1 MDLLHALTIGDVLRE
16 HRRSRPDRIA
26 TVDSADPEHALRRTY
41 PELDARVNQLAHA
54 LLDADVHAGDR
65 ILWLGQN
72 SPRVL
77 ELFLAAAKIGAMFC
91 PANWRQTADELSFVV
106 DDLDPSVVI
115 WQEAEIGETV
125 RAARAVGSAGARWI
139 RHDLDDPIL
148 DGPILDEADNAGTGD
163 ESYEAFLTA
172 GSDED
177 PLLDI
182 DPASSLLLIYTA
194 AFGGRPNAA
203 MLSHTA
209 CFSQGL
215 VYGHVTGTSGD
226 DVYLNSG
233 PLFHLGT
240 WMHTLATFVAG
251 GTNVFV
257 PRVDG
262 ELLCRTIEAERC
274 TGAFLVGP
282 IFEQILDAD
291 PDGTHDL
298 SSLRTPGGS
307 REWNERTSRDTSPWA
322 TAPGGYGQTETVG
335 MMTFGCFALGA
346 TGPHGRTSPLL
357 QVRVVDE
364 DGNDAP
370 IGEPGEI
377 VARGPTVMNGYWNR
391 PDENEARARDGWHH
405 SNDLGRREPDGS
417 ITFVGPK
424 TRMIKSAAENIYP
437 VEIEQCLATHEA
449 VAECAVIGVPDDRW
463 VQSVKAIVVLAPG
476 AAASADE
483 LIAHCRE
490 RIASYKKPR
499 TVEFVDAL
507 PRNGYVVDY
516 DTLDQRFGGGNYPGG
531 RTRSA

>member
-1 MDLLHALTIGDVLRE
+1 MDPLHTLTLGDVLRE
-16 HRRSRPDRIA
+16 HRRSRPERIA
-26 TVDSADPEHALRRTY
+26 TVDASDPEHGVRHTF
-41 PELDARVNQLAHA
+41 PELDTRVNRLAHA
-54 LLDADVHAGDR
+54 LIGAGVGAGDR
-65 ILWLGQN
+65 VLWLGQN

-77 ELFLAAAKIGAMFC
+77 ELFLAAAKVGAMFC
-91 PANWRQTADELSFVV
+91 PANWRQTADELAFVV
-106 DDLDPSVVI
+106 DDLDPSVVV
-115 WQEAEIGETV
+115 WQEAEIGEAV
-125 RAARAVGSAGARWI
+125 RAARAVGSADARWI
-139 RHDLDDPIL
+139 RHDVEEPGADD
-148 DGPILDEADNAGTGD
+148 
-163 ESYEAFLTA
+163 SYEAFLATGA
-172 GSDED
+172 DED
-177 PLLDI
+177 PMLEV
-182 DPASSLLLIYTA
+182 DPAAALLLIYTA
-194 AFGGRPNAA
+194 AFDGRPNAA

-262 ELLCRTIEAERC
+262 TLLCRTIERERC

-282 IFEQILDAD
+282 IFEQILEAD
-291 PDGTHDL
+291 PDGKYDL

-307 REWNERTSRDTSPWA
+307 PVWNERTSRDTSPWA
-322 TAPGGYGQTETVG
+322 VAPGGYGQTETVG
-335 MMTFGCFALGA
+335 MMSFSCFALGA
-346 TGPHGRTSPLL
+346 AGPHGRTSPLL
-357 QVRVVDE
+357 QVRIVDE

-370 IGEPGEI
+370 VGEPGEI

-391 PDENEARARDGWHH
+391 PEENEHRSRGGWHH

-424 TRMIKSAAENIYP
+424 TRMIKSAAENLYP
-437 VEIEQCLATHEA
+437 VEIEQCIATHGA
-449 VAECAVIGVPDDRW
+449 VAECAVIGVPDERW

-476 AAASADE
+476 ARVSAEE

-507 PRNGYVVDY
+507 PRNGFAVDY
-516 DTLDQRFGGGNYPGG
+516 DALDARFGGGNYPGG

>member
-1 MDLLHALTIGDVLRE
+1 MDPLHTLTFGDVLRE
-16 HRRSRPDRIA
+16 HRRSRPEHLA
-26 TVDSADPEHALRRTY
+26 TVDDEIRRTY
-41 PELDARVNQLAHA
+41 PELDARVNRLAHA
-54 LLDADVHAGDR
+54 LLDAGVGTGDR
-65 ILWLGQN
+65 VLWLGQN
-72 SPRVL
+72 SARVL
-77 ELFLAAAKIGAMFC
+77 ELFLAAAKVGAMFC
-91 PANWRQTADELSFVV
+91 PANWRQTADELAFVV
-106 DDLDPSVVI
+106 DDLDPSVIV
-115 WQEAEIGETV
+115 WQEAEIGAAV
-125 RAARAVGSAGARWI
+125 HGARAMGSADARWI
-139 RHDLDDPIL
+139 RHDDIEDDGDA
-148 DGPILDEADNAGTGD
+148 DGDGD
-163 ESYEAFLTA
+163 TSYEAFLA
-172 GSDED
+172 PGSDDD
-177 PLLDI
+177 PMLEV
-182 DPASSLLLIYTA
+182 DPASALLLIYTA

-226 DVYLNSG
+226 DIYLNSG

-262 ELLCRTIEAERC
+262 ALLCRTIEQERC

-282 IFEQILDAD
+282 IFEQILEAD
-291 PDGTHDL
+291 PDRRHDL

-307 REWNERTSRDTSPWA
+307 PAWNERTSRDTSPWA
-322 TAPGGYGQTETVG
+322 AAPGGYGQTETVG
-335 MMTFGCFALGA
+335 MMTYSAFALGA
-346 TGPHGRTSPLL
+346 AGPHGRTSPLL
-357 QVRVVDE
+357 QVRIVDE

-370 IGEPGEI
+370 VGEPGEI

-391 PDENEARARDGWHH
+391 PEENEQRARDGWHH
-405 SNDLGRREPDGS
+405 SNDLGRREADGS

-424 TRMIKSAAENIYP
+424 TRMIKSAAENLYP
-437 VEIEQCLATHEA
+437 VEIEQCIATHEA

-476 AAASADE
+476 GHATDDE

-507 PRNGYVVDY
+507 PRVGFAVDY
-516 DTLDQRFGGGNYPGG
+516 DALDERFGGGNYPGG
-531 RTRSA
+531 RVRSA